1 MPQWCALLVLSL
13 VIPACHGIAGSG
25 SATHRQPT
33 RLVAKIASSVLTPGA
48 PIAAQLTIYNGE
60 RYSLYVNK
68 RMAVTPDLPPIFG
81 GEVMLDVREV
91 VSGRVSLFT
100 CSLDRLDEG
109 EAKDHVVLAPG
120 QAVSATVSTHCYDIG
135 TPGRYAVVFRYLDT
149 DRAHSADAIHLT
161 KVLVSEPVVIDVVAG
176 ADAVP
181 PSPSRDLPSGQ
192 SAI

>member
-1 MPQWCALLVLSL
+1 M
-13 VIPACHGIAGSG
+13 PACHRSAGNG
-25 SATHRQPT
+25 SETHREPT
-33 RLVAKIASSVLTPGA
+33 RLVTKIAKSVLTPGA
-48 PIAAQLTIYNGE
+48 PIAAELTIYNGD
-60 RYSLYVNK
+60 RYNLYVNK

-81 GEVMLDVREV
+81 GEVMLEVREV
-91 VSGRVSLFT
+91 LSGRVSPFR

-120 QAVSATVSTHCYDIG
+120 QAVSATVSTDCYDTR

-149 DRAHSADAIHLT
+149 DRAHMADAIHLT
-161 KVLVSEPVVIDVVAG
+161 KALVSEPVVIDVVAG

-181 PSPSRDLPSGQ
+181 PSRNRDLPSGQ